1 MGVRAGVVGHVEW
14 VDFAVVDALPA
25 PGAILHADEHF
36 ADAGGGGAV
45 AAVQMRRLLGE
56 AAFFTAV
63 GEDRFGDEAVERLRS
78 YGVEVHAQVRERE
91 QRRGFTYLD
100 AAHERTITVLGPRLV
115 PHGELPPLDSF
126 DALYLTGG
134 DVEAIRSARAARVL
148 VATPR
153 ALPALAEA
161 GVRLD
166 ALVAS
171 ANDPGERG
179 AGLDA
184 PPRLVVR
191 TRGGGGGEWGGGGGR
206 TGAGERVAGLD
217 APPRLVVRTRGGEGG
232 EWVAGEGR
240 TGTWQA
246 APLPGEP
253 VDSYGA
259 GDTFAAALTVA
270 LGAGLDVDDALAY
283 AARCGAVCMCGRGPY
298 GADVGVVGAPR

>member
-1 MGVRAGVVGHVEW
+1 MAVRAAVVGHVEW

-25 PGAILHADEHF
+25 PGAILHAREHF

-45 AAVQMRRLLGE
+45 AAVQIRRLLGE

-63 GEDRFGDEAVERLRS
+63 GDDHFGAEAVSRLRS
-78 YGVEVHAQVRERE
+78 YGVDVHPAVRARA
-91 QRRGFTYLD
+91 QRRAFTYLD

-115 PHGELPPLDSF
+115 PHGEQPGLESF
-126 DALYLTGG
+126 DAIYLTGG
-134 DVEAIRSARAARVL
+134 DATAIRAARAAARVL

-161 GVRLD
+161 GVQLD

-171 ANDPGERG
+171 ANDPGERVE
-179 AGLDA
+179 GLE
-184 PPRLVVR
+184 PTPRLIVR
-191 TRGGGGGEWGGGGGR
+191 TRGG
-206 TGAGERVAGLD
+206 A
-217 APPRLVVRTRGGEGG
+217 GG

-240 TGTWQA
+240 TGTWHA
-246 APLPGEP
+246 AELPGEP

-270 LGAGLDVDDALAY
+270 LGAGLEVDAALAY
-283 AARCGAVCMCGRGPY
+283 AARCGAVCMRGRGPY
-298 GADVGVVGAPR
+298 GADVSVVGAPR

>member
-1 MGVRAGVVGHVEW
+1 MRAGVVGHVEW

-25 PGAILHADEHF
+25 PGAILHAREHF
-36 ADAGGGGAV
+36 ADAGGGGGV
-45 AAVQMRRLLGE
+45 AAVQMRRLLG
-56 AAFFTAV
+56 ASAFFTAV
-63 GEDRFGDEAVERLRS
+63 GEDRFGSEAVARLES
-78 YGVEVHAQVRERE
+78 YGVEVHAEVHPRE
-91 QRRGFTYLD
+91 QRRAFTYLD

-115 PHGELPPLDSF
+115 PHGEQPGLEAF
-126 DALYLTGG
+126 DAIYLTGG

-161 GVRLD
+161 GVQLD
-166 ALVAS
+166 AIVAS
-171 ANDPGERG
+171 ANDPGERVE
-179 AGLDA
+179 GLE
-184 PPRLVVR
+184 P
-191 TRGGGGGEWGGGGGR
+191 
-206 TGAGERVAGLD
+206 
-217 APPRLVVRTRGGEGG
+217 PPRLVVRTRGGEGG

-240 TGTWQA
+240 TGTWKA
-246 APLPGEP
+246 ASLPGEP

-298 GADVGVVGAPR
+298 GADVSVVGAPR

>member
-78 YGVEVHAQVRERE
+78 YGVDVHAQVCERE
-91 QRRGFTYLD
+91 QRRAFTYLD
-100 AAHERTITVLGPRLV
+100 ASHERTITVLGPRLV
-115 PHGELPPLDSF
+115 PHGEHRGLDSF

-161 GVRLD
+161 GVQLD

-179 AGLDA
+179 EGLD
-184 PPRLVVR
+184 P
-191 TRGGGGGEWGGGGGR
+191 
-206 TGAGERVAGLD
+206 
-217 APPRLVVRTRGGEGG
+217 PPRLVVRTRGGEGG

-246 APLPGEP
+246 APPPRGPGG
-253 VDSYGA
+253 SYGA
-259 GDTFAAALTVA
+259 GGTFAGGGGGGPCAAGSGGDAPPGAARGGAVGA
-270 LGAGLDVDDALAY
+270 WGAG
-283 AARCGAVCMCGRGPY
+283 ARRAGG
-298 GADVGVVGAPR
+298 

>member
-78 YGVEVHAQVRERE
+78 YGVDVHAQVCERE
-91 QRRGFTYLD
+91 QRRAFTYLD
-100 AAHERTITVLGPRLV
+100 ASHERTITVLGPRLV
-115 PHGELPPLDSF
+115 PHGEQPGLDSF

-134 DVEAIRSARAARVL
+134 GGEAIRAARAARVL

-171 ANDPGERG
+171 ANDP
-179 AGLDA
+179 
-184 PPRLVVR
+184 
-191 TRGGGGGEWGGGGGR
+191 
-206 TGAGERVAGLD
+206 GERVAGLD

-259 GDTFAAALTVA
+259 GGTFAAALTLA
-270 LGAGLDVDDALAY
+270 LRARPGGGDALAHS
-283 AARCGAVCMCGRGPY
+283 APGGAGFIFGRR
-298 GADVGVVGAPR
+298 ADRGGVRVGGRPPR